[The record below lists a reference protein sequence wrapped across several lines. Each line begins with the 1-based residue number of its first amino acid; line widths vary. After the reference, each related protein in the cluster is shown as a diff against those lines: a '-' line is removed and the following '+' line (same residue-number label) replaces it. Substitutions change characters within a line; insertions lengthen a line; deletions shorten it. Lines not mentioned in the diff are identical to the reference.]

1 MSADKFGYGFD
12 RGIQPA
18 WGKDST
24 GFIGTFMGIGDCWPS
39 CDSFHRIQQL
49 EKSAC

>member
-12 RGIQPA
+12 RGIQPVC
-18 WGKDST
+18 GKDST
-24 GFIGTFMGIGDCWPS
+24 GCIGAFMGIGDFWQD
-39 CDSFHRIQQL
+39 CDSFPRIQQL